1 MLQKISWYMCIFI
14 VLLIFQQ
21 SRFLEVKF
29 PGVVDWTV
37 FPSPNSYIEDLT
49 FSILECE
56 LICKWGHCRHHKLRK
71 GYQCGPDPTWLV
83 SLLKRDIWT
92 QRQAQ
97 RRIPYKDQV
106 KHWEAASASQECQR
120 LPANEPKGR
129 RESWNR
135 FFPIAPEGI
144 NLADTLILG
153 FQPSELWGKTFLLL
167 KPPSCLF
174 FILH

>member
-1 MLQKISWYMCIFI
+1 M
-14 VLLIFQQ
+14 
-21 SRFLEVKF
+21 KF

-37 FPSPNSYIEDLT
+37 FPSPNSCIEDLT

-56 LICKWGHCRHHKLRK
+56 LIWKWGHCRHHKLRK
-71 GYQCGPDPTWLV
+71 GYQCGPDPAWLV

-106 KHWEAASASQECQR
+106 KHWKAASASQECQR

-129 RESWNR
+129 RVMEQILSHGPWRNQ
-135 FFPIAPEGI
+135 P
-144 NLADTLILG
+144 ADTLILG
-153 FQPSELWGKTFLLL
+153 FQPQNYEARHFCCLNHPVVCSLYYISPRKLICCVCTFKLD
-167 KPPSCLF
+167 KQW
-174 FILH
+174 